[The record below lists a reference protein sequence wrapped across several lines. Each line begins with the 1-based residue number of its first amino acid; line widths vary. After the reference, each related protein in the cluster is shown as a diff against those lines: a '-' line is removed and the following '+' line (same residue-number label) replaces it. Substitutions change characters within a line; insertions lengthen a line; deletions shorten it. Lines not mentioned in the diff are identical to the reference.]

1 MCLQQDSTTYIYLIY
16 IRQKLSIKYFML
28 TLYITYCQTE
38 VNSVRAQCVC
48 ACMDSF
54 HAPAAGRRL
63 NELCPWCAVS
73 VMICLG
79 FLTQGVI

>member
-38 VNSVRAQCVC
+38 VNGVRAQCVC

-63 NELCPWCAVS
+63 NELCPGVQ
-73 VMICLG
+73 CL
-79 FLTQGVI
+79 